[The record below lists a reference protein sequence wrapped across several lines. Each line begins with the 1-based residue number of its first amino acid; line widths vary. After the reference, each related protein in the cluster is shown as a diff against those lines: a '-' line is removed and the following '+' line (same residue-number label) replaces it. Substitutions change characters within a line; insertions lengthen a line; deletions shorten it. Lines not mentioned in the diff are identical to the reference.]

1 MSAAASTTTC
11 TTDEK
16 QRPSDDNVDNESELT
31 VIDTHA
37 HLEYILTQRGNT
49 LPIEAFLPDSL
60 HSVVCVF
67 CDAAAVS
74 SFGIYQELLLHPK
87 IYGAFGCHPRNAA
100 SWTSQFHE
108 RVVNALQHEK
118 ARAWGECGLDFV
130 VASNRDVQIACFR
143 EQALR
148 AVELGF
154 PLVVHSRGAPDET
167 FQVLT
172 ECCPPTH
179 KIHVHCFAGDVAEAE
194 RLFAHFSNLWIGYT
208 GSITHHNAH
217 GERIRQVVV
226 AVPLERVLLETD
238 APYMALDESTEEEAA
253 ANNNNKKKKGKQR
266 RHPPSTP
273 ADVLGVARF
282 VAQLKQL
289 PLAEVLKQANKN
301 AREMYN
307 LP

>member
-1 MSAAASTTTC
+1 MSASTTSA
-11 TTDEK
+11 TT
-16 QRPSDDNVDNESELT
+16 SSNNDDNELKL
-31 VIDTHA
+31 IDTHA

-49 LPIEAFLPDSL
+49 LPIDAFLPDSL
-60 HSVVCVF
+60 QAVVCVF

-100 SWTSQFHE
+100 SWTAQFQE
-108 RVVNALQHEK
+108 RVEAALQHEK
-118 ARAWGECGLDFV
+118 ARAWGECGLDFI

-143 EQALR
+143 AQALR

-154 PLVVHSRGAPDET
+154 PLVVHSRGAADET

-172 ECCPPTH
+172 DCCPPTH
-179 KIHVHCFAGDVAEAE
+179 KLHVHCFDGDTAEAE
-194 RLFAHFSNLWIGYT
+194 RLFAHFSNLWIGFT
-208 GSITHHNAH
+208 GSLTHRNAH
-217 GERIRQVVV
+217 GEKLRAVCI

-238 APYMALDESTEEEAA
+238 APYLKPVDDTADSDDSVSSTT
-253 ANNNNKKKKGKQR
+253 KKKGKQR

-282 VAQLKQL
+282 VAQLKQISL
-289 PLAEVLKQANKN
+289 QHVLEQTNKN
-301 AREMYN
+301 ARDMYA
-307 LP
+307 LPQSAD

>member
-1 MSAAASTTTC
+1 MHSCPIRCKRLCAS
-11 TTDEK
+11 
-16 QRPSDDNVDNESELT
+16 
-31 VIDTHA
+31 
-37 HLEYILTQRGNT
+37 
-49 LPIEAFLPDSL
+49 
-60 HSVVCVF
+60 F

-100 SWTSQFHE
+100 SWTAQFHE

-179 KIHVHCFAGDVAEAE
+179 KIHVHCFDGDVAEAE
-194 RLFAHFSNLWIGYT
+194 RLFAHFSNLWIGFT

-217 GERIRQVVV
+217 GERIREVVHCC
-226 AVPLERVLLETD
+226 AARACFIGNRRALFET
-238 APYMALDESTEEEAA
+238 
-253 ANNNNKKKKGKQR
+253 GR
-266 RHPPSTP
+266 RHCR
-273 ADVLGVARF
+273 L
-282 VAQLKQL
+282 
-289 PLAEVLKQANKN
+289 
-301 AREMYN
+301 
-307 LP
+307 

>member
-1 MSAAASTTTC
+1 MSASASSSSSTSLLTAAKS
-11 TTDEK
+11 
-16 QRPSDDNVDNESELT
+16 SDDNVDNELT

-49 LPIEAFLPDSL
+49 LPIDAFLPDSL
-60 HSVVCVF
+60 ESVVCVF

-100 SWTSQFHE
+100 SWTAQFHE

-130 VASNRDVQIACFR
+130 VASNRDVQMACFR

-194 RLFAHFSNLWIGYT
+194 RLFAHFSQLWIGFT
-208 GSITHHNAH
+208 GSITHRNAH
-217 GERIRQVVV
+217 GERLRQVVA

-238 APYMALDESTEEEAA
+238 APYNSLDESTDEEAA
-253 ANNNNKKKKGKQR
+253 ATNNKKKKGKQR

-273 ADVLGVARF
+273 ADVLGVARV
-282 VAQLKQL
+282 VAQLKQVS
-289 PLAEVLKQANKN
+289 LAEVLKQANQN
-301 AREMYN
+301 AREMYS